1 MLDVNALREL
11 LEVETNKL
19 NEINAEK
26 KRYEQGVRAMALATN
41 VEGN

>member
-1 MLDVNALREL
+1 MLDMNELSEL
-11 LEVETNKL
+11 LEVETNIL
-19 NEINAEK
+19 NEKNNER